1 MNNSK
6 IDIHKVFADYFD
18 RNNQSD
24 VYKIAYTC
32 SKKLSEGHICLD
44 LEAFNKEHGT
54 SINSDALLKSRWFT
68 AEGNEN
74 QVFILKNNKVYLHRY
89 FSYETEIL
97 ESIQQ
102 LSKTEYIEAK
112 DQVLLEHKA
121 FIQSTFKS
129 QANEINWQLVAA
141 LMAFRHQFSIIT
153 GGPGTGK
160 TTTIAQFLAL
170 VYKINPKAKVA
181 LAAPT
186 GKAAVRIKE
195 SILHA
200 KSQIE
205 TLDEKS
211 KSLFDQINSSTIH
224 RLLGYKKGTH
234 YFKHNAQNP
243 LNYDI
248 IIVDESSMIGI
259 SLMAKLMQAIP
270 SNQQI
275 ILLGDKDQLASVEAG
290 SVFGDICQAQSISN
304 VFDADTI
311 QFINQFSEVKLE
323 NHLQKQNIPLSSHIV
338 ELQKSYRFDKDKGIG
353 QISHLVLEGQL
364 QAKDIAQFKSNDQ
377 VRIFT
382 DYRHQDF
389 RAFYELYETYISEK
403 DTLLAL
409 KTFSQVRL
417 LSPTHQGEHS
427 VDYFNREIEN
437 YLKSKSFLYP
447 KLGFYHNQPIMITQN
462 DYHLNLFNGD
472 VGLIREDI
480 NGELQAYFEAEDGSL
495 RTLSPNF
502 INKYKTVFAMTIH
515 KSQGSEF
522 DHVAIVL
529 PEQEDLKI
537 LSKELIYTGLTRA
550 KKDLWI
556 FSKASIL
563 EKASQRPVQ
572 RASGIT
578 ERIMELI
585 NTETHF

>member
-24 VYKIAYTC
+24 VYKIAYAC

-44 LEAFNKEHGT
+44 LKAFNKEHET
-54 SINSDALLKSRWFT
+54 SIQPDDLLESRWFT
-68 AEGNEN
+68 SEDNEN

-89 FSYETEIL
+89 FSYESEIL
-97 ESIQQ
+97 QSIQQ
-102 LSKTEYIEAK
+102 LTQSEDIQQK
-112 DQVLLEHKA
+112 DQLLVEHKA
-121 FIQSTFKS
+121 FIQSVFKS
-129 QANEINWQLVAA
+129 EPNEINWQLVAA

-160 TTTIAQFLAL
+160 TTTIAQFLAM

-205 TLDEKS
+205 ALDEKS

-270 SNQQI
+270 SDKQI

-290 SVFGDICQAQSISN
+290 SVFGDICQSQSSSN
-304 VFDADTI
+304 AFNSETT
-311 QFINQFSEVKLE
+311 QFINQFSEFKLE
-323 NHLQKQNIPLSSHIV
+323 NNPNAQDIPLSSHIV
-338 ELQKSYRFDKDKGIG
+338 ELQKSFRFDKNKGIG
-353 QISHLVLEGQL
+353 QISYSVLEGKL
-364 QAKDIAQFKSNDQ
+364 KSEDIETFKANDQ
-377 VRIFT
+377 VRMYT

-389 RAFYELYETYISEK
+389 RAFHELYETYISEK
-403 DTLLAL
+403 DTLYAL
-409 KTFSQVRL
+409 KAFSQVRL
-417 LSPTHQGEHS
+417 LSPTHLGEHS
-427 VDYFNREIEN
+427 VDFFNREIEN
-437 YLKSKSFLYP
+437 HLKSKSFLFP

-472 VGLIREDI
+472 VGLVREDK

-495 RTLSPNF
+495 RTVSPNF
-502 INKYKTVFAMTIH
+502 INNYKTVFAMTIH

-578 ERIMELI
+578 ERIMEL
-585 NTETHF
+585 N